1 MKTVKVFS
9 IAAVLSAAFASFGAH
24 AGVTTDA
31 HGNVGYDTAEEC
43 DAAVLAGTAKF
54 YQTFTHKSPLVR
66 KGEKSVTTAKISDLG
81 AEYAR
86 GACDLGASRKLGRDG
101 VSTPL
106 QGKYVPFSPDMPINV
121 YLDANGKA
129 TRVSMAQCDN
139 WFSGDAPR
147 AVVIPAPVARQE
159 EPAPAVEAVAPV
171 IAAPVLAKPFAV
183 RPYAFGTIG
192 ALNDSLKNDTPV
204 HLGSLAGTENNE
216 LARFKDNDTRFAGQV
231 GLGLQF
237 NKYLGAEAFYQDGA
251 KHKYSAKNAENY
263 SAILTN
269 VRNQTYGAR
278 LTVGKNFTD
287 NFRLFGKVGAA
298 AVKHTLKDT
307 NFTITRPDGTF
318 VQYTPVTHNDAA
330 NRVRAKDT
338 QTRPTAGLGATYNFN
353 DHFAARVDYDHYF
366 RKGKKDV
373 FNAAN
378 YLGAGIQYKF

>member
-1 MKTVKVFS
+1 MKTVKVLS
-9 IAAVLSAAFASFGAH
+9 TVAVLSAAFASFGAH

-147 AVVIPAPVARQE
+147 AVVIPAPVAKE
-159 EPAPAVEAVAPV
+159 EAAPAVEATVPAVVAAVP
-171 IAAPVLAKPFAV
+171 ALAKGWNV

-204 HLGSLAGTENNE
+204 YLGEGTGRQ
-216 LARFKDNDTRFAGQV
+216 LSSFKDNDTRFAGQV

-237 NKYLGAEAFYQDGA
+237 NEYLGAEAFYQDGA
-251 KHKYSAKNAENY
+251 KHKYSAASEGY
-263 SAILTN
+263 SAVLNN

-298 AVKHTLKDT
+298 AVKHTLRDT
-307 NFTITRPDGTF
+307 NFAITQPNGT
-318 VQYTPVTHNDAA
+318 VIEYRPVTHRDPTNTV
-330 NRVRAKDT
+330 NAKNT

-378 YLGAGIQYKF
+378 YLGAGVQYKF

>member
-1 MKTVKVFS
+1 MKTVKILS
-9 IAAVLSAAFASFGAH
+9 IVTVLSAAFASFGAQ

-147 AVVIPAPVARQE
+147 AVVIPAPVAKE
-159 EPAPAVEAVAPV
+159 EAAPAVEATVPAVVAAVP
-171 IAAPVLAKPFAV
+171 ALAKGWNV

-204 HLGSLAGTENNE
+204 YLGQGTDKQ
-216 LARFKDNDTRFAGQV
+216 LSSFKDNDTRFAGQA

-237 NKYLGAEAFYQDGA
+237 NEYFGAEAFYQDGA
-251 KHKYSAKNAENY
+251 KHKYKANSEDGY
-263 SAILTN
+263 SATLNN

-278 LTVGKNFTD
+278 LTVGKNFTN
-287 NFRLFGKVGAA
+287 NFRVFGKVGAA
-298 AVKHTLKDT
+298 AVKHTLRDT
-307 NFTITRPDGTF
+307 NFTITQPDGQ
-318 VQYTPVTHNDAA
+318 VIAYQPVTHRDPTNTV
-330 NRVRAKDT
+330 NAKNT